1 MYEELEID
9 RYSTHSPLKSVFVE
23 NMNKSVEALL
33 YKKMTSENSA
43 KWIHLLDDVA
53 NHINNKSSPRLF
65 GMTPNQAYMKE
76 NEEYLRSQYLREYKE
91 YKKKFKLQK
100 PKFVPGDTVRILKN
114 KTVFTRGYEPAFSR
128 ELYTVASIKRTY
140 PLTYAIKGL
149 RRSFYAQELRHAI
162 PPQNEEQKGY
172 FIEKTRRVN
181 TKIHRSGKVSGGQ
194 QQYLLKAKNDPDL
207 STWISEIEFEKLKN
221 GGLLE

>member
-1 MYEELEID
+1 
-9 RYSTHSPLKSVFVE
+9 
-23 NMNKSVEALL
+23 MNKSIEALL

-53 NHINNKSSPRLF
+53 THLNTKSSSRLF
-65 GMTPNQAYMKE
+65 GMSPNQAYMKE

-91 YKKKFKLQK
+91 YKKKFKRQN

-140 PLTYAIKGL
+140 PLTYAIEGL

-162 PPQNEEQKGY
+162 PPQGEEQKGY
-172 FIEKTRRVN
+172 FIERTRRVN
-181 TKIHRSGKVSGGQ
+181 TKTHRSGKVSGGQ